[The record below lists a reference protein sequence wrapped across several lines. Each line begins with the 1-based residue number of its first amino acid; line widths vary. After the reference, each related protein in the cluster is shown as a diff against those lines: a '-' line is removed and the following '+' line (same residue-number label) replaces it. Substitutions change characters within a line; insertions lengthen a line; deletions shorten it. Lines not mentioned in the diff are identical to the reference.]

1 MLNPGEK
8 GWLKDYLDF
17 RKEIL
22 YAKSDVPKHKRPRP
36 RHPEESLYGMVQPT
50 GLMYGHPISSHEF
63 DKELVRKWGPDNVM
77 KVLLAESLINSS
89 LLYHEE
95 DIKGADEFSEV
106 VLKTIDNITGFYNKV
121 YPELAT
127 SERTFFGKKKP
138 ALEVAEKILEKRVG
152 LTSETQNNFWVN
164 FFHNCLLFLDIYFF
178 GQWIHTNSEKAVTE
192 FFRHEKED
200 LRFAVIRVIVAA
212 AHANQKIEKEER
224 KLFEYFLE
232 SSDLSNEKKKE
243 AYQFL
248 EEGVAMEDLEIPGN
262 SWILKK
268 YFLEL
273 AILTVWADKIVED
286 SEVIFLEKLAKR
298 LSLSEEDLENSMI
311 AIEGFVIEYWDELG
325 QLQSKH
331 DLQQVGEKY
340 LERISHVITK
350 NKNRIT
356 NEINE
361 SRNLRIMIEKYHQG
375 RLSGEDQEKLR
386 VELISVLK
394 TIPTFVIISLPTT
407 FLTLPILIKILP
419 KSAFPSKNGNP

>member
-8 GWLKDYLDF
+8 GWLKEYLDF

-22 YAKSDVPKHKRPRP
+22 TAKPVVETHKRPRP
-36 RHPEESLYGMVQPT
+36 RHPDESLYGMVQPT
-50 GLMYGHPISSHEF
+50 GLMYGHPMSFSDF
-63 DKELVRKWGPDNVM
+63 DKELIKKWGPENVM

-89 LLYHEE
+89 LIYHESE
-95 DIKGADEFSEV
+95 IQGVGEFSEV

-121 YPELAT
+121 YPELST
-127 SERTFFGKKKP
+127 SEKTFFGKKKP
-138 ALEVAEKILEKRVG
+138 PLEVAEKILEKRIG
-152 LTSETQNNFWVN
+152 LKTESKNNFWIN
-164 FFHNCLLFLDIYFF
+164 FFQNSLLFLDIYFF

-200 LRFAVIRVIVAA
+200 LRFSVIRIIVAA
-212 AHANQKIEKEER
+212 AHANGVIEKEER
-224 KLFEYFLE
+224 KLFEFFLD
-232 SSDLSNEKKKE
+232 SSDLNSEKKKE
-243 AYQFL
+243 ATHFL
-248 EEGVAMEDLEIPGN
+248 EVGVDLSELEIPGN

-286 SEVIFLEKLAKR
+286 SEVVFLENLAKR
-298 LSLSEEDLENSMI
+298 MGLSEEDLENSMM

-331 DLQQVGEKY
+331 DLNQVSEKY
-340 LERISHVITK
+340 LERISHVVSK

-356 NEINE
+356 SEINE
-361 SRNLRIMIEKYHQG
+361 SRQLKIMLDKY
-375 RLSGEDQEKLR
+375 LSGKLSKNDEEKLR
-386 VELISVLK
+386 AELVSVLK

-407 FLTLPILIKILP
+407 FLSLPILMKILP
-419 KSAFPSKNGNP
+419 KSLFPEEKD